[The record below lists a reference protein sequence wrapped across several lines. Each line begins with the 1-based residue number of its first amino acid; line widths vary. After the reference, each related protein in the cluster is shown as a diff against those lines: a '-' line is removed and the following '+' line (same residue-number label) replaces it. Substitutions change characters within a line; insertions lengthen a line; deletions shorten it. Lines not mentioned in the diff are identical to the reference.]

1 MFFVFFSILRLFRP
15 KTESQLINKNK
26 TSLQSYKT
34 QIKILACGT
43 FAHDVMAAIKVL
55 QKDATA
61 DMLVYQANPVGFTLL
76 TYVNTLFS
84 SNKIARLLDG

>member
-1 MFFVFFSILRLFRP
+1 MFFVLSIVRLFRLE
-15 KTESQLINKNK
+15 TESQLININK
-26 TSLQSYKT
+26 TSPQSYKT

-43 FAHDVMAAIKVL
+43 FAHDVMAAIIVL
-55 QKDATA
+55 QNDATA
-61 DMLVYQANPVGFTLL
+61 DMLVYQANPVGFKLL

>member
-1 MFFVFFSILRLFRP
+1 
-15 KTESQLINKNK
+15 
-26 TSLQSYKT
+26 
-34 QIKILACGT
+34 
-43 FAHDVMAAIKVL
+43 MAAIKVL

-84 SNKIARLLDG
+84 SNKIARLLDGWVHVLFPGLT